1 MSFTQRTQRSQRGV
15 PHRSVFTGR
24 AVARFLKKS
33 LFFPRLSYIGCHS
46 LILPWR
52 PWRPLREISIFQS
65 NHCKQRGTEKALRY
79 LKSGNVSEKTR
90 NEFHAKNATIAKRG
104 SASICFY
111 RKGSCKISQ
120 KIAVLSPALCFIG
133 RYSLILPW
141 RPWRP
146 WRPLREISIFQS
158 NHCKQ
163 RRRNTSQSSRIR
175 LIRYPLLDFPTG
187 GMSVRL

>member
-1 MSFTQRTQRSQRGV
+1 MFRKKHGMSFTQRTQRSQRGV
-15 PHRSVFTGR
+15 PHRCVFTGR
-24 AVARFLKKS
+24 AVARLLKKS
-33 LFFPRLSYIGCHS
+33 LFFPRLNNLGRHS

-52 PWRPLREISIFQS
+52 PWRPWRPLREIIIFQS

-79 LKSGNVSEKTR
+79 LKWGNVPEKTR
-90 NEFHAKNATIAKRG
+90 NEFHTKDATIAKRG

-111 RKGSCKISQ
+111 RKGSCKTSQ
-120 KIAVLSPALCFIG
+120 KTYCSSPALCFIG

-146 WRPLREISIFQS
+146 LREIIIFQS

-163 RRRNTSQSSRIR
+163 RGGGTPH
-175 LIRYPLLDFPTG
+175 YLLG
-187 GMSVRL
+187 SA